1 MTEGAARMSSYRS
14 GGIKTKNTQTG
25 PYINRKSKLGSIA
38 YFNPKQIINSLHA
51 KSHFKA
57 SETIKNS

>member
-1 MTEGAARMSSYRS
+1 MSSYRS
-14 GGIKTKNTQTG
+14 GGAKKKNTTG
-25 PYINRKSKLGSIA
+25 QYVNRKSKLGA
-38 YFNPKQIINSLHA
+38 NAHFNPKQIINSLHA